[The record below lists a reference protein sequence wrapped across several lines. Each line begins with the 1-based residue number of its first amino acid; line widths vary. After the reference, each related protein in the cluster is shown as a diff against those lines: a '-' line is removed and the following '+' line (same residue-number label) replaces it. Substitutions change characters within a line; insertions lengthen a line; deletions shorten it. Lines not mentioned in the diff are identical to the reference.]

1 MNTLSQN
8 RGFTLIELLCAVSVA
23 GFLSSIAYPAFQ
35 SVIHKAHRS
44 DALVALMQV
53 QVAQE
58 RYRAGHLGYGS
69 LEEIG
74 APAHSPSRH
83 YTISVSGNGDNGY
96 EVTATAA
103 GGQANDA
110 TCRVLKLV
118 SDGANLTQASGSDAR
133 TDNTSEVNKKCW
145 NL

>member
-1 MNTLSQN
+1 MNSLNKN

-23 GFLSSIAYPAFQ
+23 GFLSSVAYPAFQ
-35 SVIHKAHRS
+35 GVIHKARRS
-44 DALVALMQV
+44 DALVAMMQV

-58 RYRAGHLGYGS
+58 RFRAGNQSYGS
-69 LEEIG
+69 SEQIG
-74 APAHSPSRH
+74 APGHSPSRH
-83 YTISVSGNGDNGY
+83 YTISVSGNTDSGY

-103 GGQANDA
+103 GSQAGDA

-133 TDNTSEVNKKCW
+133 ADNSSEVNKKCW